1 MSDYYVLDACALIA
15 FLNDEAGA
23 DVVEE
28 LLRKSNHQEPNLF
41 LHRLNLLEVYYGIY
55 REVGPEISEQTL
67 EKIRALPVTEVTE
80 ITQEVFLEAG
90 RLKATVSDIR
100 GMPVSEAKI
109 AFQNSRVQSKGIF
122 SGCFV
127 DKDFILSRLFS
138 HETHI
143 LPSRRVILCQC
154 KQLQR
159 DEIENRILVDNLL
172 TYSDVARVFD
182 LNPSC
187 LVCRKRI
194 IKILKRVIEA
204 EQVIRYGVSDYEG

>member
-1 MSDYYVLDACALIA
+1 MICDGYLGVAENYNSRVFIGSIEDG
-15 FLNDEAGA
+15 N
-23 DVVEE
+23 
-28 LLRKSNHQEPNLF
+28 
-41 LHRLNLLEVYYGIY
+41 GI
-55 REVGPEISEQTL
+55 
-67 EKIRALPVTEVTE
+67 EVTARIQDGIIE
-80 ITQEVFLEAG
+80 DVRFRSFGCKSLLASAV
-90 RLKATVSDIR
+90 RLVSDIR